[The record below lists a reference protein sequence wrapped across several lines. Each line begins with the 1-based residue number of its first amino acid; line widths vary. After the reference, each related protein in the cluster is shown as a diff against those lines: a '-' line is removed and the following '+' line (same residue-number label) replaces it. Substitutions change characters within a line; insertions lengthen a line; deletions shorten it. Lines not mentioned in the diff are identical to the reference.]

1 MPHALGHSQRVA
13 VRGSISFPHNPNE
26 RQNRRTMKNGK
37 RILSVTVRRM
47 IDESPDTSWLGEY
60 SNRPETEYAI
70 DRAHAQDC
78 ASLNPRNDEGLERL
92 DRIQSAIC
100 DNLPD
105 DRELQPHRN
114 YYLQEEIDAIDSLDE
129 CRPAMESD
137 CSGGGTA
144 RGTLR

>member
-60 SNRPETEYAI
+60 SKRSAREYVI
-70 DRAHAQDC
+70 DRAHSEDS
-78 ASLNPRNDEGLERL
+78 ASVRQGITAAKKTLE
-92 DRIQSAIC
+92 DTQQSI
-100 DNLPD
+100 
-105 DRELQPHRN
+105 
-114 YYLQEEIDAIDSLDE
+114 
-129 CRPAMESD
+129 
-137 CSGGGTA
+137 G
-144 RGTLR
+144 